1 MSIKRKE
8 SRALSVVMLAM
19 TLAIS
24 GCTSSTEIETSADK
38 PTVTVFKAPKLRPYT
53 VDVAAP
59 MYVSG
64 DNFSKAE
71 VKQAGNVVAD
81 WQIRHQQAFLNSPFV
96 NYQGL
101 ERYSFGGW
109 LMGTMAIGM
118 AEWGQVEGNEKYVDF
133 IRQEAENFNWQVESR
148 IYHADDYVIGHLYL
162 KLYQLDKQARYL
174 APLKERLDYIH
185 ANWLTVNKESTA
197 SCEQLLQ
204 ECHERWTWIDALFM
218 GGPVW
223 ANMAKSTGDSKYLE
237 FAEHEYWATFDKLWD
252 ENESLLFRDS
262 RFITARDVDGKKVF
276 WNRGNGWVFASLVRM
291 VEALPEGHV
300 TRDKYIARFKAM
312 AKRLAELQQGDGS
325 WHPSL
330 LNTELFNM
338 PESSG
343 ASFITYAMAWGV
355 NNGVLE
361 KAKYQAVIERSWSSL
376 TSNIYADGRLAYV
389 QPSAFDPRPVHKE
402 DTDVYGVGAFLLAAS
417 EVYLLA
423 K

>member
-1 MSIKRKE
+1 MSTKIKKE
-8 SRALSVVMLAM
+8 KALSLAMLAM
-19 TLAIS
+19 LVALG
-24 GCTSSTEIETSADK
+24 GCTDSDKEVVSEEK

-53 VDVAAP
+53 VDVVAP
-59 MYVSG
+59 MHESSQSFTKV
-64 DNFSKAE
+64 E
-71 VKQAGNVVAD
+71 VKQAANVVAD
-81 WQIRHQQAFLNSPFV
+81 WQIRHQEAFYNSPFV

-118 AEWGQVEGNEKYVDF
+118 AEWGQVPGNEKYLDF
-133 IRQEAENFNWQVESR
+133 IRQEAEKFNWQVESR
-148 IYHADDYVIGHLYL
+148 IYHADDYIIGHLYL
-162 KLYQLDKQARYL
+162 ELYQLEKQARYI

-185 ANWLTVNKESTA
+185 ANWLTINKESTE

-223 ANMAKSTGDSKYLE
+223 ANMAKSTGDSKYLK

-252 ENESLLFRDS
+252 EKENLLFRDS
-262 RFITARDVDGKKVF
+262 RFITARDIDGKKVF
-276 WNRGNGWVFASLVRM
+276 WTRGNGWVFASLVRM
-291 VEALPEGHV
+291 VEALPEGHA

-312 AKRLAELQQGDGS
+312 ANRLAELQLNDGS

-330 LNTELFNM
+330 LNPELFNM

-343 ASFITYAMAWGV
+343 ASFFTYAMAWGV

-361 KAKYQAVIERSWSSL
+361 KEKYQTVIERSWANL
-376 TSNIYADGRLAYV
+376 TQNIYADGRLAYV

-417 EVYLLA
+417 EIYLLA
-423 K
+423 E